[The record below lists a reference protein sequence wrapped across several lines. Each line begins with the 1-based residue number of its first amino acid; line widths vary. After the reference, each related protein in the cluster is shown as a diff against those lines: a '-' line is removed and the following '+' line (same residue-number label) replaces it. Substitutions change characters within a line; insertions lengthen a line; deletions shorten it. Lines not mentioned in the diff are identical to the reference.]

1 MSVAN
6 FERAFRIVV
15 GEEGGYV
22 NDPRDPGG
30 RTKFGISQ
38 RSYPSIDIASLTL
51 AQARAIY
58 HRDYWSRVRC
68 DDLPWAFALCAF
80 DSAVNQGPRVAVTM
94 MQDAL
99 GVTPDGV
106 IGQRTLAAVQ
116 SANDRHLARYFMKRV
131 MRYMRTD
138 NFDRFGEGWVT
149 RCFVV
154 HREACT

>member
-1 MSVAN
+1 MSD
-6 FERAFRIVV
+6 FYRAFRIVV

-38 RSYPSIDIASLTL
+38 RAYPALDIATLTL
-51 AQARAIY
+51 DQARAIY
-58 HRDYWSRVRC
+58 HRDYWMRAKC
-68 DDLPWAFALCAF
+68 DALPWPFALCAF
-80 DSAVNQGPRVAVTM
+80 DSAVNQGVGVAVRM

-138 NFDRFGEGWVT
+138 NFNRFGEGWVT

-154 HREACT
+154 HRESCT